1 MTVEPDRFHTM
12 TPPPQPIP
20 QAPRQSSGCGKLALI
35 GCAIVFVLGIIGVA
49 ALVFGVFGV
58 IKKST
63 VYTEARDRAAAD
75 PRVIAAIGEPIKT
88 GWMVS
93 GSINIRNRTGNA
105 NLGFP
110 ISGPK
115 GGAHVDGVATL
126 EADRWSF
133 TTLTVKPDN
142 SATIDILRP

>member
-12 TPPPQPIP
+12 TPPPQPLP

-35 GCAIVFVLGIIGVA
+35 GCGIVFVLGIIGVA
-49 ALVFGVFGV
+49 GLVFGIFGV

-63 VYTEARDRAAAD
+63 VYSEARDRAAAD
-75 PRVIAAIGEPIKT
+75 PRVIAVLGQPIKT
-88 GWMVS
+88 GFLVS
-93 GSINIRNRTGNA
+93 GSINIHNRTGNA
-105 NLGFP
+105 NIGFP

-115 GGAHVDGVATL
+115 GAAHVDGVATL

-133 TTLTVKPDN
+133 TTLTVKPSDG
-142 SATIDILRP
+142 ATIDILKP